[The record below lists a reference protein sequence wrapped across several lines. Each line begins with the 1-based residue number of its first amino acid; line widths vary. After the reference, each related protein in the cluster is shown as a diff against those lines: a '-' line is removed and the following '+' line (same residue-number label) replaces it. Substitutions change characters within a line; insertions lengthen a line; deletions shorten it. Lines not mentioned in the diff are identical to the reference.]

1 MTSKPIFTWPLAATL
16 TLAAAPAL
24 AQDTTYDSASAT
36 STTTTT
42 SGTTADGFDRD
53 RHFNGVYIQAAGGI
67 GLLGKNNGT
76 FGFDT
81 NRDGTYGDTVNTV
94 LGANA
99 FSPGFANCGALGTTR
114 GAGCSTDKTGAE
126 YALRLGLDKRM
137 GDVVIGGLIEGS
149 RNESIDRSTAYS
161 TTPAFYRIDRKLD
174 YAVSARARLGFTP
187 GGGALFYGTG
197 GVSYGKIKHDF
208 TTSNGANSFTEDR
221 DGKMVW
227 GWQAGGG
234 TEIML
239 SNNLSLGLEY
249 LYSRYKDDKYTVAVG
264 PGTAPATNP
273 FLLNGGGTNLRLA
286 DKYFDTHA
294 VRAVVGLRF

>member
-1 MTSKPIFTWPLAATL
+1 MTSKTIFAWPLAATL
-16 TLAAAPAL
+16 AFVAAPSM
-24 AQDTTYDSASAT
+24 AQDSGDDM

-42 SGTTADGFDRD
+42 SGTTTDGFNRD
-53 RHFNGVYIQAAGGI
+53 RHFDGVYIQGAGGI
-67 GLLGKNNGT
+67 GMLGKNNGT

-81 NRDGTYGDTVNTV
+81 NRDGNYNDNVNTV

-99 FSPGFANCGALGTTR
+99 FSPGFANCGALTSTR
-114 GAGCSTDKTGAE
+114 GGGCSTDKTGAE
-126 YALRLGLDKRM
+126 YAVRIGLDKRM

-149 RNESIDRSTAYS
+149 RNESVDRSTAYS
-161 TTPAFYRIDRKLD
+161 TSPAFYRIDRKLD
-174 YAVSARARLGFTP
+174 YAISARARLGFTP

-208 TTSNGANSFTEDR
+208 TTSNTSNAFAEDR
-221 DGKMVW
+221 DDKMVW

-239 SNNLSLGLEY
+239 SDHLSLGLEY
-249 LYSRYKDDKYTVAVG
+249 LYSRYNDNKYSVRVSQ
-264 PGTAPATNP
+264 GTAPDTNP
-273 FLLNGGGTNLRLA
+273 FLLNGGGTNFRLQ
-286 DKYFDTHA
+286 DKHFDTHA

>member
-1 MTSKPIFTWPLAATL
+1 MTSKTIFAWPLAATL
-16 TLAAAPAL
+16 ALVAAPAM
-24 AQDTTYDSASAT
+24 AQDSMDDTATATAS
-36 STTTTT
+36 TT
-42 SGTTADGFDRD
+42 SGTTADGFNRD
-53 RHFNGVYIQAAGGI
+53 RHFDGVYIQGAGGI
-67 GLLGKNNGT
+67 GMLGKNNGT
-76 FGFDT
+76 FAFDT
-81 NRDGTYGDTVNTV
+81 NRDGTYNENVNTA

-99 FSPGFANCGALGTTR
+99 FSPGFANCGALGATR

-126 YALRLGLDKRM
+126 YAIRLGLDKRM

-149 RNESIDRSTAYS
+149 RNESVDRSTAYS

-239 SNNLSLGLEY
+239 SDHLSLGLEY
-249 LYSRYKDDKYTVAVG
+249 LYSRYKDDKYSVGVG

-273 FLLNGGGTNLRLA
+273 FLLNGGGTNLRLQ

>member
-1 MTSKPIFTWPLAATL
+1 MTSKTIFAWPLAATL
-16 TLAAAPAL
+16 ALVAAPAM
-24 AQDTTYDSASAT
+24 AQDSMDDNATT
-36 STTTTT
+36 STT
-42 SGTTADGFDRD
+42 GQTADGFDRD
-53 RHFNGVYIQAAGGI
+53 SHFDGVYIQAAGGI
-67 GLLGKNNGT
+67 GLLGKNTGT

-81 NRDGTYGDTVNTV
+81 NRDGTYGDTVNTAG
-94 LGANA
+94 GANA
-99 FSPGFANCGALGTTR
+99 FSTGFANCGAYAPTR
-114 GAGCSTDKTGAE
+114 GSRCSTDKTGAE
-126 YALRLGLDKRM
+126 YAIRVGLDKRM

-208 TTSNGANSFTEDR
+208 TTSNTANSFTENR
-221 DGKMVW
+221 DGDMVW

-249 LYSRYKDDKYTVAVG
+249 LYSRYDDDKYTVAVG
-264 PGTAPATNP
+264 QGTAPATNP
-273 FLLNGGGTNLRLA
+273 FLLNGGGTNLRLE
-286 DKYFDTHA
+286 DNRFDTHA

>member
-1 MTSKPIFTWPLAATL
+1 MTSKHMFTWPLAATL

-24 AQDTTYDSASAT
+24 AQDATYDNTTTTSA
-36 STTTTT
+36 TTT
-42 SGTTADGFDRD
+42 SGTTVDGFDRD
-53 RHFNGVYIQAAGGI
+53 SHFDGLYIQAVGGV
-67 GLLGKNNGT
+67 GLLGKNRGT
-76 FGFDT
+76 FAFDT
-81 NRDGTYGDTVNTV
+81 NRDGTFGDTVNTA

-99 FSPGFANCGALGTTR
+99 FSPGFANCGAYASTR
-114 GAGCSTDKTGAE
+114 GNNCSTDKTGAE
-126 YALRLGLDKRM
+126 YAVRVGFDSRM
-137 GDVVIGGLIEGS
+137 GDVVFGGLIEGS
-149 RNESIDRSTAYS
+149 RNESIDRSSAYS

-187 GGGALFYGTG
+187 GGGALFYVTG
-197 GVSYGKIKHDF
+197 GGSYAKIKHDF
-208 TTSNGANSFTEDR
+208 STSNIANSFREER

-249 LYSRYKDDKYTVAVG
+249 LYSRYDDDKYSVAVG

-273 FLLNGGGTNLRLA
+273 FLLNGGGTNLRLQ
-286 DKYFDTHA
+286 DTRFDTHA
-294 VRAVVGLRF
+294 VRAVIGLRF